1 MDCGQKYYNNN
12 CVNSG
17 VILVSATRRR
27 QKRKDSPGHF
37 MNGRQDEEQVKKTS
51 ISGQRKTFGFF
62 RTSVPYRVLLWA
74 GPLEGV
80 GERT

>member
-17 VILVSATRRR
+17 VIFVCATRKR
-27 QKRKDSPGHF
+27 QKRKDPPGHF

-51 ISGQRKTFGFF
+51 LSGQRKTFGFF
-62 RTSVPYRVLLWA
+62 FRTSVPYRVVV
-74 GPLEGV
+74 V
-80 GERT
+80 GGAA

>member
-27 QKRKDSPGHF
+27 QKRKDPPGHF

-51 ISGQRKTFGFF
+51 LSGQRKTFGFF
-62 RTSVPYRVLLWA
+62 RTSVPYRVFV
-74 GPLEGV
+74 V
-80 GERT
+80 GGAA